1 MARRSILV
9 SDLSGAEIDA
19 RTGAKIRILFEDAR
33 RGVFELD
40 VTAEEAEALALKG
53 RKIARH
59 ARRPRGDG

>member
-9 SDLSGAEIDA
+9 SDLSGVEIDA
-19 RTGAKIRILFEDAR
+19 RTGAKIPILFEDAR

-53 RKIARH
+53 RKIAS
-59 ARRPRGDG
+59 ARRRRGDG